1 MQLTWLGHASFKL
14 RTKLGVSQAR
24 NEVAMEEKL
33 IYIDPEV
40 ERYAGLWNLMDKA
53 DLILIS
59 HWHPGHGSIDTINH
73 ITKDDT
79 RIIGTREAAAEFYG
93 CEAMEIGQEK
103 DIGWLKLKAV
113 PAYTPRRP
121 EHNERGNILGFVL
134 EVEGRKIYNASDTEM
149 IPEMAAIGAVDIAIL
164 PVGGTDTMS
173 ATEAVRVVELLKP
186 KVAIPSHWGKKEGTI
201 DDAELFRELVEAR
214 TETKVIVINP
224 GETAEI

>member
-14 RTKLGVSQAR
+14 KTKEGKIV
-24 NEVAMEEKL
+24 
-33 IYIDPEV
+33 YIDPEV
-40 ERYAGLWNLMDKA
+40 ERYAGLWGMLEKA

-73 ITKDDT
+73 IMTDNTK
-79 RIIGTREAAAEFYG
+79 IFGAREAASEIYG
-93 CEAMEIGQEK
+93 CEAMQIGQEK

-121 EHNERGNILGFVL
+121 EHDERGNILGFVI
-134 EVEGRKIYNASDTEM
+134 EVDGKKVYNASDTEL
-149 IPEMAAIGAVDIAIL
+149 IPEMQALGSVDIAIL

-186 KVAIPSHWGKKEGTI
+186 KVAIPSHWGRKEGTV

-224 GETAEI
+224 GESAEI